1 MKKWLLM
8 IGIFFIGQWLFIML
22 DGTILAPNVNKLGD
36 FASRLLE
43 ANLFKGRFTMY
54 HNPFFKI
61 MTITGLVS
69 MILMVISDLFVLVK
83 RSR

>member
-8 IGIFFIGQWLFIML
+8 IGIFFIVQWLFIML

-43 ANLFKGRFTMY
+43 TDLLKGIFTMY

-69 MILMVISDLFVLVK
+69 MILMVISDLIVFFK
-83 RSR
+83 QSR